1 MFKGNNKELKTK
13 KLIDERIKYKLNSFD
28 SEKNVT
34 DFNFSDYVYYGKCD
48 QNYNS
53 IVINEESLTE
63 LPETT
68 DPTKRIVALDFVV
81 DAWRAFIRKI
91 DQAKLM
97 NKISPESFMYSLAV
111 YKAYEDPIDLYN
123 NFANNYFKKFN
134 NLVDPTK
141 IKKFDDWVS
150 EFYKW
155 HQKNGP
161 NFPITLSGFQRSK
174 HSSIFTS
181 GLALSLSGEPADDD
195 SIKEQLILNDKQKQ
209 FYINTAL
216 QYGFIVNQNVP
227 WILVAD
233 LNSPAMLLY
242 SKEYNL
248 SSSNSVFLKKY
259 SVCYEKDLEY
269 LQEVLKHN
277 WNQYVKKY
285 NKVIIVDTK
294 CEKTRIKKYHNYNII
309 NNNKIYY
316 ILNYINIRNTEEYS
330 RYTKAELDRIK
341 QKAIFFYKK
350 LDKSKAIS
358 YINEQFRLLTI
369 KRPGTL
375 NHVTNINRRK
385 NDISNK

>member
-385 NDISNK
+385 NDISNN